1 MYDGNGN
8 GNNYTKVGGF
18 HIKPMYLYIGIAI
31 VAVIALYFVTQF
43 LNTSLVMHFGVVA
56 GALLL
61 LANLRELLGQSY
73 AQRSG
78 TALLNCLIGG
88 ALVCAWLSQIA
99 GVLFWVPA
107 LVLLGI
113 SVPLSLGRASV
124 YSTYVQT
131 ARGAVSN
138 LRRSVNR

>member
-1 MYDGNGN
+1 MYGGNGN
-8 GNNYTKVGGF
+8 GNSYTNPGGF
-18 HIKPMYLYIGIAI
+18 RIKPMYVYIGIAV
-31 VAVIALYFVTQF
+31 VAIIALYFITQF

-61 LANLRELLGQSY
+61 LANLRELLGQSFS
-73 AQRSG
+73 QRSS

-107 LVLLGI
+107 LILLGI
-113 SVPLSLGRASV
+113 AVPLSIGRASV

-138 LRRSVNR
+138 MRRAVNR